1 MLEHT
6 SSIIDHVAYLNLNDV
21 VNNWDGVPVDD
32 EGAEIAST

>member
-6 SSIIDHVAYLNLNDV
+6 SSIIEHVAYLNLNDV
-21 VNNWDGVPVDD
+21 VNDQDGVPVDD